1 MGASCRLLAGEEMNT
16 TSTCENTS
24 VILEDSKPGVS
35 ILMFSAGLVGNVLA
49 LVLLGVH
56 RNELRTKS
64 SVFCILVTGLAVTD
78 LMGTCFLSPVVFVS
92 YAKGR
97 SLIGLVGNHTLC
109 DFFAFG
115 MTFFGLASTLILFA
129 MAVER
134 CMAISHPYFYSQH
147 IGRSCAKVALPVIYA
162 FAALFCIMPFAGFGE
177 HKQYCPGTWC
187 FLKMESSEGA
197 AAVGFSLLY
206 AALIA
211 FLIIAV
217 LLCNGSVIVSLCKMH
232 RNQKA
237 RRGSVLSSQRRR
249 KSLFG
254 QREEEVDHLILLAS
268 MTTIFAICSLP
279 LTHLPNP
286 RPLPTRRTRA
296 ADAWE
301 HHHLQVPLQVT
312 HHPDLELYRRSF
324 AVAGS
329 KSWNYLPNSTVT
341 YLTWTAAV
349 QEGSSPPP
357 SQGQLGMGNKCWPGQ

>member
-279 LTHLPNP
+279 LTIRGFINAITPDNNDKEDLMAFRFYAFNP
-286 RPLPTRRTRA
+286 IVDPWLFIILRKSVFRNIQRILHCRFSPSLQSSTFQEPLKHESIT
-296 ADAWE
+296 
-301 HHHLQVPLQVT
+301 L
-312 HHPDLELYRRSF
+312 
-324 AVAGS
+324 
-329 KSWNYLPNSTVT
+329 
-341 YLTWTAAV
+341 
-349 QEGSSPPP
+349 
-357 SQGQLGMGNKCWPGQ
+357 C